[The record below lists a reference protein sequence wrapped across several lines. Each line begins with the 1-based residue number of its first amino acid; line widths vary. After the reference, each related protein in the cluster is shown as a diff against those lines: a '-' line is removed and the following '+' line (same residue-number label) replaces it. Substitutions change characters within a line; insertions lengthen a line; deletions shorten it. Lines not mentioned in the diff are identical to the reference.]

1 MILKEINELMSIKLQ
16 DGQTEDEQE
25 ALSERRRLLRNRVIN
40 YFKLGEWCC
49 YNAECELEFDN
60 IDKLLSHL
68 NRCCA
73 INIDMTE
80 ITDFIEPFRRYIP
93 STTSCKMCGKDF
105 SSKNLLN
112 QHINRGVRYGCVE
125 RALKTKLQCLSINAK
140 VEVMDFIKKMEG
152 DVISC

>member
-1 MILKEINELMSIKLQ
+1 MILKDIIELMSIKLHNE
-16 DGQTEDEQE
+16 QTDAEQE
-25 ALSERRRLLRNRVIN
+25 ALSERRRLLRNRVIT

-49 YNAECELEFDN
+49 YNVECELEFDN

-73 INIDMTE
+73 INIDMNE

-93 STTSCKMCGKDF
+93 STTACKMCGKEF
-105 SSKNLLN
+105 KNKNLLN

-125 RALKTKLQCLSINAK
+125 RALKTKLQCLSVNAK
-140 VEVMDFIKKMEG
+140 VEVMEFIKKLEG
-152 DVISC
+152 ETC